1 MYKEKIEELYPDDQP
16 PQAYVYGLKE
26 VGKTGITYK
35 CFSTPEDLWIGL
47 DQDDRLFL
55 DLSSFDQ

>member
-1 MYKEKIEELYPDDQP
+1 MDDLYQDEKP

-26 VGKTGITYK
+26 VGKSEITYK
-35 CFSTPEDLWIGL
+35 CFENPQDLWIGL

-55 DLSSFDQ
+55 DLSSFD